1 MNITCPNCQKNYT
14 INEARLPAGI
24 KSAKCKACGNLI
36 PLKGPKLESRSKP
49 IQMVNLTCQYC
60 GQSHDLQLDKIPPMA
75 KNITCRSCSRPVP
88 LSRAQSPGPI
98 RSPEKESPPSPP
110 PETAAKPAVP
120 PAGADSDFQF
130 TCAGCGKQ
138 YKISRDKITPNVMAI
153 KCKACGHKFSLP
165 REDDPSKGSGS
176 PRPAA
181 QQAQAILPK
190 SAPMSKTAPLP
201 VSRPRAKK
209 RLFAAAACVVL
220 VGILG
225 ALVHFNI
232 VKVDWLRQYIPGT
245 AQKTTESLQSLN
257 QEPFLVLNL
266 NVPLI
271 LDAIES
277 DLEPDKKTARLMVM
291 MPLIKA
297 MDLRQLELYLYPAS
311 DSRVL
316 PVIMAHGGSRQQWK
330 DVFNSEKSFQE
341 YFTRESDDTYR
352 LKPEAIGDA
361 QKYDL
366 PPEPYQLTLVENGA
380 LLAPV
385 SFSAA
390 LQKTPDSLSNAPVVK
405 FAHSIAKRQDLVA
418 VGIRLPKN
426 FIQGWEKKIQDHPA
440 AQINP
445 QTAMIAGMGTRIIS
459 QLSGSLKPVDILALG
474 FRFAGQN
481 GRALSYAQQFRPE
494 VDGEKIYRQLAAADA
509 TGAEINGIIKNLIE
523 LFKDQRYQHTLDY
536 KNNRLSLEF
545 SWSKTEDEAFL
556 TALTAATIGQ
566 LFAASMELTP
576 TPGAVTTRYAAE
588 PDVVAAVDSD
598 QLRAEIPALIKNSLF
613 PGYYWNQG
621 DQPQMTLDL
630 DTIDIPNG
638 MLAEMTYEVKSVES
652 PDGRDIRRVDENKF
666 KPRIQ
671 PGSLIPGNI
680 SLSVKAE
687 TPPEDLAKAVMNFHL
702 TVPVALEVLEFSEAD
717 QPGSVKVADGVR
729 VTLGRLEKDVAQVS
743 SSGGKSMRLI
753 AYDQTGKA
761 LASRESMSTQSSI
774 ATRFDGIITRLKVV
788 VTRKMLDYPFDIE
801 VDLNQGKK
809 LALSRK
815 PEVPARKRYNH
826 HPIPSYVNFGPDDL
840 ENLAVAWSEGKEGS
854 WNDSLSIKLP
864 QGPFSGHAAWE
875 VHFFGYKK
883 PRLLSGNSAHG
894 QMDFSFTLNK
904 DQLKQA
910 NAAFGKVQLNLH
922 TDISRLVFAPQ
933 NQSQPAPQALPSG
946 DTIMVKFN
954 KNEIT
959 YSIGNAD
966 VIQTLA
972 YDGQG
977 KRLMQDQYTRNKDG
991 KRVIYFWGVPAKFEM
1006 DVSTKTLKKLIAFDL
1021 RQRPLDE
1028 KAYQAFKL
1036 SIKNQ
1041 RDVVKTI
1048 KTIDRARRKMRSYY
1062 GDDLAGLHYLYQHKQ
1077 KKPMNLVSRE
1087 IAHSDPAGQERFGYQ
1102 AKPYKGYYFT
1112 VLSGIESNGTHKNY
1126 NRRSQVTR
1134 FSWQKG
1140 TISTSTL
1147 TRHPDL
1153 VAIPQDKSQPTF
1165 FLQWGQVFMK
1175 SLNGKKLEYLPD
1187 GYYNKG
1193 WVEARYVDK

>member
-14 INEARLPAGI
+14 INEARLPPGI
-24 KSAKCKACGNLI
+24 KSAKCKACGELI
-36 PLKGPKLESRSKP
+36 PINGPGAEPRSKP

-60 GQSHDLQLDKIPPMA
+60 GQSHNLKLDKIPPMA

-98 RSPEKESPPSPP
+98 HSSKKEPLTP
-110 PETAAKPAVP
+110 PETAAKPVAP
-120 PAGADSDFQF
+120 PAGADGDFQF

-153 KCKACGHKFSLP
+153 KCKACGHKFNLP
-165 REDDPSKGSGS
+165 RENVLKNGDGSARTG
-176 PRPAA
+176 A
-181 QQAQAILPK
+181 QQAQAPSLKIE
-190 SAPMSKTAPLP
+190 PMSAKTPLP
-201 VSRPRAKK
+201 VPRPRSKTW
-209 RLFAAAACVVL
+209 LFAAAASVLLVV
-220 VGILG
+220 ILG
-225 ALVHFNI
+225 ALVHFNF
-232 VKVDWLRQYIPGT
+232 VQVDWLRQYIPGT
-245 AQKTTESLQSLN
+245 APKTAQSSQPLD
-257 QEPFLVLNL
+257 QEPFSVLTL

-271 LDAIES
+271 LEALES
-277 DLEPDKKTARLMVM
+277 RLEPDKKTAQLMAM
-291 MPLIKA
+291 MPLIRA
-297 MDLRQLELYLYPAS
+297 MDLRQIELHLLPAAN
-311 DSRVL
+311 SRVL
-316 PVIMAHGGSRQQWK
+316 PVIMAHGGSRQQWME
-330 DVFNSEKSFQE
+330 VFNSQKSFRE
-341 YFTRESDDTYR
+341 YFTQVSDGTYR
-352 LKPEAIGDA
+352 LKPEAVSEA
-361 QKYDL
+361 QKYKL
-366 PPEPYQLTLVENGA
+366 PPEPYQLMLVESGA
-380 LLAPV
+380 LLAPE

-390 LQKTPDSLSNAPVVK
+390 LQKNPDFLTNAPVAK
-405 FAHSIAKRQDLVA
+405 FAQSIAKGTDLA
-418 VGIRLPKN
+418 AGAIRLPEN

-445 QTAMIAGMGTRIIS
+445 QTAMIAGMGTKIIS

-474 FRFAGQN
+474 FRFTGQH
-481 GRALSYAQQFRPE
+481 GRALSYAQQFRPD
-494 VDGEKIYRQLAAADA
+494 VDGEKIYRQLAAADT
-509 TGAEINGIIKNLIE
+509 TGAEINGIIRSLIE
-523 LFKDQRYQHTLDY
+523 LFKDQRYQHALDY
-536 KNNRLSLEF
+536 NDNRLSLEF
-545 SWSKTEDEAFL
+545 SWSKKEDEAFL

-566 LFAASMELTP
+566 LFTASMQMTP
-576 TPGAVTTRYAAE
+576 TPGVVTTRYSTE
-588 PDVVAAVDSD
+588 PDVVADVDSD
-598 QLRAEIPALIKNSLF
+598 QLRTEIPPLIKNSLF

-630 DTIDIPNG
+630 DTIELPNG
-638 MLAEMTYEVKSVES
+638 MLAEMTYEVISVES
-652 PDGRDIRRVDENKF
+652 PDGRDILRAEESQF

-680 SLSVKAE
+680 SLGVKAG
-687 TPPEDLAKAVMNFHL
+687 TPPEDLAKAAISFHL
-702 TVPVALEVLEFSEAD
+702 SVPVDLEILEFSEAD
-717 QPGSVKVADGVR
+717 QPGSVKVADGIR
-729 VTLGRLEKDVAQVS
+729 VTLGRLEKDVAQVN
-743 SSGGKSMRLI
+743 SSGGQSMRLI

-761 LASRESMSTQSSI
+761 LASRESMSTPSST
-774 ATRFDGIITRLKVV
+774 ATRFDGVIARLKVV
-788 VTRKMLDYPFDIE
+788 VTRKTLDYPFEIE

-809 LALSRK
+809 LTLSRE

-826 HPIPSYVNFGPDDL
+826 HPVPSYVNLGPDDL
-840 ENLAVAWSEGKEGS
+840 ENLAVEWSEGKEGS
-854 WNDSLSIKLP
+854 WNDSLSIKLAR
-864 QGPFSGHAAWE
+864 GPFSGHAAWE
-875 VHFFGYKK
+875 VHFFGYKD
-883 PRLLSGNSAHG
+883 PRLLSGNSAQG
-894 QMDFSFTLNK
+894 QRDFSFTLNK

-910 NAAFGKVQLNLH
+910 NAAFGKVELNLH
-922 TDISRLVFAPQ
+922 TDITRLVFAPQ
-933 NQSQPAPQALPSG
+933 NQSQPTPQALPSG

-959 YSIGNAD
+959 YSVGNAD

-1006 DVSTKTLKKLIAFDL
+1006 DVTTKTLKKLISFDL

-1036 SIKNQ
+1036 SIINQ

-1062 GDDLAGLHYLYQHKQ
+1062 GDDLAGLYYLYHRKQ
-1077 KKPMNLVSRE
+1077 NKPMELISRE
-1087 IAHSDPAGQERFGYQ
+1087 VAHSDPAGQERFGYR
-1102 AKPYKGYYFT
+1102 AKPFKGYYFT
-1112 VLSGIESNGTHKNY
+1112 VLSGIESNGNNKNY
-1126 NRRSQVTR
+1126 NRRSKETR
-1134 FSWQKG
+1134 YSWQKG
-1140 TISTSTL
+1140 TISTTTL

-1193 WVEARYVDK
+1193 WVEARYVDN